1 MSMIKQ
7 IVHVQK
13 ETNKFWYM
21 YPRMNMILKSQIM
34 KSDLCTFKYTR
45 TNKVYLTLLTENQP

>member
-1 MSMIKQ
+1 MSMNKQ
-7 IVHVQK
+7 IVHLQK
-13 ETNKFWYM
+13 ETNNFWYM

-45 TNKVYLTLLTENQP
+45 TNKVHLTLLTENQL

>member
-13 ETNKFWYM
+13 ETNNFWYM
-21 YPRMNMILKSQIM
+21 YPRMNMILKSQIK

-45 TNKVYLTLLTENQP
+45 TNKVYLRLLTEN

>member
-13 ETNKFWYM
+13 ETYNFWYMYM

-45 TNKVYLTLLTENQP
+45 TNKVYLRLLTEN

>member
-13 ETNKFWYM
+13 ETYNFWYM

-45 TNKVYLTLLTENQP
+45 TNKVYLTFLTENQP

>member
-13 ETNKFWYM
+13 ETYNFWYM

-45 TNKVYLTLLTENQP
+45 TNTVYLTLLTENQP

>member
-13 ETNKFWYM
+13 EKYNFWYM

-45 TNKVYLTLLTENQP
+45 TNKVYLRLLTEN

>member
-13 ETNKFWYM
+13 ETNNFWYM

-45 TNKVYLTLLTENQP
+45 TNKVYLRLLTEN